1 MATAAV
7 EKREELKIKSDL
19 ATQILEEVRT
29 SEENVLDFSQ
39 TKLLKGETEAEKLD
53 SFNELHAELNTL
65 AEDLAKL
72 ETDERAKDIERIA
85 KQAKEPFRAI
95 PPPREPTAAKSLGQM
110 FIESDAYKTAYKEDR
125 RRGVPATFKIDLKTL
140 FITSAGWA
148 PESTRIDRVVDA
160 VTRPVQLL
168 DLIPVSPTDQASIV
182 YMEETTRTHASVEVV
197 EGGAYAEDT
206 FALTER
212 TSTVRKIASNIP
224 VTDEQLDDEN
234 QVRSYLDARLR
245 FGLRQRLDLQVING
259 DGVAPNLEGILNVT
273 GIQTQAKGA
282 DPTFDAIH
290 KALTLLRVTGRSSP
304 DAVVLHPTDWE
315 QLRLVRTT
323 DGIYILGNPS
333 IAGPMTVWGLP
344 VTLQD
349 AVTAGTGLV
358 GDFGNFSHIY
368 DRRGVEVQVGFVGD
382 QFKEGEATLRA
393 DMRVAF
399 VVFRPAA
406 FANVTGI

>member
-1 MATAAV
+1 MASLAV

-19 ATQILEEVRT
+19 ATQILEEVKT
-29 SEENVLDFSQ
+29 AEESVLDFSQ
-39 TKLLKGETEAEKLD
+39 TKLLKGDTESEKLEA
-53 SFNELHAELNTL
+53 FNSLHAELNTL
-65 AEDLAKL
+65 AEDLSKL
-72 ETDERAKDIERIA
+72 ETEERAKDIERIA
-85 KQAKEPFRAI
+85 KKAKEPFRAV
-95 PPPREPTAAKSLGQM
+95 PPPREPVAAKSLGQL
-110 FIESDAYKTAYKEDR
+110 FIESDAYKAYKEDR
-125 RRGVPATFKIDLKTL
+125 RKGVPATFAVDLKTL
-140 FITSAGWA
+140 FQTSAGWA
-148 PESTRIDRVVDA
+148 PESTRIDRVIDA
-160 VTRPVQLL
+160 VTRPIQLL

-182 YMEETTRTHASVEVV
+182 YMEETTRTHASAETAEGVV
-197 EGGAYAEDT
+197 YPEDT

-273 GIQTQAKGA
+273 GIQTQAKGT
-282 DPTFDAIH
+282 DPTFDAVH
-290 KALTLLRVTGRSSP
+290 KALTLIRVTGRANP
-304 DAVVLHPTDWE
+304 NAVVLHPNDWE
-315 QLRLVRTT
+315 QIRLTRTA
-323 DGIYILGNPS
+323 DGIYILGNPAT
-333 IAGPMTVWGLP
+333 AGPMTLFGLP

-349 AVTAGTGLV
+349 AVTAGPGLV
-358 GDFGNFSHIY
+358 GDFANFSHIY
-368 DRRGVEVQVGFVGD
+368 DRRGVEVQVGFVAD

-406 FANVTGI
+406 FATITGI